1 MLIVSKILALV
12 SLLLLLLCMAAAL
25 KGKPGWQ
32 NSPVMKKIRGGH
44 TLYAILLLAAGL
56 IHGIAAG
63 KEPGMITGKI
73 AWMILLVLV
82 ILSLATQKR
91 RRGKWK
97 KIHIYLA
104 IAVCLLVAVHV
115 VYAILV

>member
-1 MLIVSKILALV
+1 MLIASKILGLMA
-12 SLLLLLLCMAAAL
+12 LLLLILCMGAGL
-25 KGKPGWQ
+25 EGKPGRQ
-32 NSPVMKKIRGGH
+32 NSPVMKKIRGSH

-63 KEPGMITGKI
+63 KEPGMLTGKI
-73 AWMILLVLV
+73 AWMVLLVLV

-91 RRGKWK
+91 RSGKWK
-97 KIHIYLA
+97 KIHRYLG